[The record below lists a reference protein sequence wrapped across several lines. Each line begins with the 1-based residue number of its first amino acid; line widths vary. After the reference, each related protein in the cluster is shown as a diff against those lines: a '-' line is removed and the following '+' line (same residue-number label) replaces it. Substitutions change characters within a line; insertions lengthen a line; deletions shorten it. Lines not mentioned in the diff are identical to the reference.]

1 MLQDT
6 MMFLRQ
12 KCIEISFLNISN
24 RRFAQQDLSLHQRED
39 TIGFNTRKTQRNNL
53 TMAHFLLRVAISI
66 QLLQAVMLLGA
77 SQDKLLIT
85 TSIQFMG
92 TKHARAN
99 KDSLR
104 ISSYNYWQP
113 EEKLSLIVKLFIVF
127 TITLFL
133 NLPQVLFLNAFTLS
147 LIPSLPLP
155 LGQNPN
161 HLHMTERA

>member
-1 MLQDT
+1 
-6 MMFLRQ
+6 
-12 KCIEISFLNISN
+12 
-24 RRFAQQDLSLHQRED
+24 
-39 TIGFNTRKTQRNNL
+39 
-53 TMAHFLLRVAISI
+53 
-66 QLLQAVMLLGA
+66 MLLGA

-104 ISSYNYWQP
+104 ISSYNSWQL

-133 NLPQVLFLNAFTLS
+133 NLPQVLFINAFTLSLS
-147 LIPSLPLP
+147 LIPSLPMP
-155 LGQNPN
+155 LGQKPAKSKPLAHDRRRITLVQIIGPHQNQQHPLVMMLGIRRASVTRCTSSHVN
-161 HLHMTERA
+161 KGFHCRDLHQKLTRTTT